1 MYSPYVFAIAQI
13 VSDIPYGIIG
23 AILYW
28 VLMVGYLS
36 TTYQDC
42 VTHSPIQVYPMG
54 FGQGSAGVGGT
65 FFQLLLV
72 YFVELFGVSF
82 GQFIAAISPSM
93 QVRSRV
99 PDLPL
104 AF

>member
-1 MYSPYVFAIAQI
+1 
-13 VSDIPYGIIG
+13 
-23 AILYW
+23 
-28 VLMVGYLS
+28 
-36 TTYQDC
+36 
-42 VTHSPIQVYPMG
+42 MG